1 MAAHRRHAIDPFV
14 SDRTVLALL
23 PPPGGEEPRRPGLCI
38 EQSRRYRL
46 LAPIG
51 EGGMGEVWRAVDE
64 TLDRE
69 IAIKFLKP
77 DVPAAYRRRF
87 RREAR
92 IAAHCDHPNLVRVL
106 DAGARDRDEW
116 IAMELLIGRDLGEI
130 VETSGRLGMPV
141 LLDAFRQA
149 LAGLATASV
158 MIVSYA
164 IARRVASR
172 RAARVQP
179 TVVIGRTTTFGLVG
193 RF

>member
-1 MAAHRRHAIDPFV
+1 M

-23 PPPGGEEPRRPGLCI
+23 PPAGEGAPRRPGACI

-46 LAPIG
+46 LSQIG
-51 EGGMGEVWRAVDE
+51 EGGMGEVWRALDE

-77 DVPAAYRRRF
+77 DVPTPYRRRF

-106 DAGARDRDEW
+106 DAGARGGDEW
-116 IAMELLIGRDLGEI
+116 LAMELLIGRDLGEL
-130 VETSGRLGMPV
+130 VETGGRLGVPV

-149 LAGLATASV
+149 LA
-158 MIVSYA
+158 
-164 IARRVASR
+164 
-172 RAARVQP
+172 
-179 TVVIGRTTTFGLVG
+179 
-193 RF
+193 